1 MKRQYKGAG
10 SVESLAAT
18 GVDGW
23 RFVIAGVGAPQHA
36 PGVVG
41 VPGFLDA
48 GDLAATVQGADT
60 ALMPYRI
67 ATQSGAIPLAQSLG
81 TVPIA
86 TAVGGLVEQ
95 IDPGR
100 DGILLAPGA
109 GLVAWRHALE
119 TVAADGPAL
128 AAHGRRRA
136 ERLAAEFDDR
146 AGALLAS

>member
-10 SVESLAAT
+10 SVESLAVT

-48 GDLAATVQGADT
+48 GDLAATVHGADS
-60 ALMPYRI
+60 ASMPYRI
-67 ATQSGAIPLAQSLG
+67 ATQSGAIPTR
-81 TVPIA
+81 TVARHGPDRDGRRR
-86 TAVGGLVEQ
+86 VGGA
-95 IDPGR
+95 DRPGP

-109 GLVAWRHALE
+109 GLDAWRHAVE

-128 AAHGRRRA
+128 AAHGRRRV
-136 ERLAAEFDDR
+136 ERLAAQFDDR